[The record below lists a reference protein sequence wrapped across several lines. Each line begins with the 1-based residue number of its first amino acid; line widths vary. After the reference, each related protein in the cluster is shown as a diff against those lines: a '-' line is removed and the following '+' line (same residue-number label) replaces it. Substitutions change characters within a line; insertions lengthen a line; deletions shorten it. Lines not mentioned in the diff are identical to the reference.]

1 MSLDSGWETHFQEP
15 VFIPRSKD
23 APEGDGWLMSL
34 AKRYDTNLSEIVV
47 LDTKHFEGPP
57 VAVVRLPLAL
67 RGKYTINSAEMI
79 ND

>member
-1 MSLDSGWETHFQEP
+1 
-15 VFIPRSKD
+15 
-23 APEGDGWLMSL
+23 MSL